1 MPGLRSSTST
11 RRMPLPSSVDSRRSE
26 RSSRAVASS
35 YSVSR
40 AIDPEDPVVR
50 IEVVLL
56 PLLIEPLYGQV
67 GAPSFARRSYVGN
80 PPATYL
86 LAGTPLC
93 RIGQWPARPAG
104 QC

>member
-50 IEVVLL
+50 IEVVLV
-56 PLLIEPLYGQV
+56 PLLIEPLYGQA
-67 GAPSFARRSYVGN
+67 GAPCLSQPRAVRDGLLSRDAREEP
-80 PPATYL
+80 PPAYRL
-86 LAGTPLC
+86 RG
-93 RIGQWPARPAG
+93 
-104 QC
+104 

>member
-56 PLLIEPLYGQV
+56 PLLIESLYGQLHTASV
-67 GAPSFARRSYVGN
+67 APRLHLVVCPFTCLRGRRS
-80 PPATYL
+80 L
-86 LAGTPLC
+86 H
-93 RIGQWPARPAG
+93 WPMQRGAL
-104 QC
+104 